1 MISYDLW
8 PSRLLGNYQLTTSTK
23 YRTKLLREYTIYYH
37 VSSRPWI
44 VKCTTV
50 PYPSVY
56 SNANVSRYITVACTV
71 LMYESE
77 YTVIKD

>member
-1 MISYDLW
+1 MISYGLW
-8 PSRLLGNYQLTTSTK
+8 PSRLLGNYQLTTSTN

-44 VKCTTV
+44 VKYTTV

-56 SNANVSRYITVACTV
+56 SYDVPRYITVACTV
-71 LMYESE
+71 LMNEYE
-77 YTVIKD
+77 YTVIF